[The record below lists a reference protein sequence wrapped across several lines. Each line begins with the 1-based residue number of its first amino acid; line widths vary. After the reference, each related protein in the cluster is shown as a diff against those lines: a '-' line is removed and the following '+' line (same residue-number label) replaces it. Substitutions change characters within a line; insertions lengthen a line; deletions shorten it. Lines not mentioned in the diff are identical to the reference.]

1 MQLPVAVR
9 CTKLPV
15 IVHFPE
21 VLKFIV
27 KPDVAVAVMVKSG
40 SVTMWSGI
48 IGKVIVWFAFA
59 ILNACVTGVAGLYVA
74 FPAWEATI
82 EHEPAPVMWTRF
94 PLTVQLPVAL
104 NVTCRPDDAI
114 AAIVKSGFP
123 YVLFGRGPKVMV

>member
-15 IVHFPE
+15 TVHLPEALKPTIKPE
-21 VLKFIV
+21 VAL
-27 KPDVAVAVMVKSG
+27 AVTAKSG

-48 IGKVIVWFAFA
+48 VGKVMVWFAFA
-59 ILNACVTGVAGLYVA
+59 ILNACVTGVAGLYVV

-94 PLTVQLPVAL
+94 PVTVQLPAAL
-104 NVTCRPDDAI
+104 NVTCSPEDAV
-114 AAIVKSGFP
+114 AAIVK
-123 YVLFGRGPKVMV
+123 